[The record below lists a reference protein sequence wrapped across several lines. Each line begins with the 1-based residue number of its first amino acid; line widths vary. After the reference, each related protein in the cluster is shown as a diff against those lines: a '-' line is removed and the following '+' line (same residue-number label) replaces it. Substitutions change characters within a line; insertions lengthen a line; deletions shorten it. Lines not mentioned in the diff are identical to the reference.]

1 VKVESRLISNDF
13 VDHRLV
19 GRFTA
24 EGMRDLIRLTLQC
37 TSFPGKKRP
46 KMGMVVLELE
56 RIQEKEMAMTTVM
69 GEGTASITLGSDL
82 FTST

>member
-1 VKVESRLISNDF
+1 MESRLSSNNF
-13 VDHRLV
+13 VDRRLA

-37 TSFPGKKRP
+37 MSFPGKRRP
-46 KMGMVVLELE
+46 KMEMVVVELE

-69 GEGTASITLGSDL
+69 GEGTDTITLGSVL
-82 FTST
+82 FT